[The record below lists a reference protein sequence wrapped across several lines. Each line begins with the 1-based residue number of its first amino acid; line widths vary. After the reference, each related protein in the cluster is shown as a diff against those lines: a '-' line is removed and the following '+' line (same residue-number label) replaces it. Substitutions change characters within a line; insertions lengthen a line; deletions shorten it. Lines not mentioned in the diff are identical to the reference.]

1 METLKLP
8 EGYPRLMP
16 YLIIPDAQAFFDFT
30 AKVFGATERYKAL
43 RDEKH
48 IMHAEI
54 AIGGAVVMFADATE
68 QFKQQNAGM
77 FLYVEDCDATYKKAI
92 ENGADERM
100 APADQSYGRSAGF
113 DDPFGNTWW
122 VTGV

>member
-1 METLKLP
+1 METLNIP
-8 EGYPRLMP
+8 QGYPRLMP
-16 YLIIPDAQAFFDFT
+16 YLIIPNAAGFFDFT
-30 AKVFGATERYKAL
+30 ANVFGATERYKAM
-43 RDEKH
+43 RDEKL

-54 AIGGAVVMFADATE
+54 GIGSAVIMFADANE

-77 FLYVEDCDATYKKAI
+77 FLYVDDCDTVYKKAI
-92 ENGADERM
+92 ENGATSRTE
-100 APADQSYGRSAGF
+100 PADQSYGRSAGF